1 MHTPERFRI
10 GWRAKAFAYA
20 TLDAMP
26 FGSFLYRQLQRHV
39 TGTIPRQL
47 APTAGTSRDYLKGLE
62 AIRAHY
68 HAPIAGARFLEFG
81 AGWDLYANLVLW
93 CYGVNDQFAF
103 DLRRLASPDQINHV
117 IRHLKAD
124 PPPNAVRVPARTLAE
139 SASFGSELREVY
151 GISYV
156 APVDAGNTGLPDGSV
171 DIITTTS
178 VLEHVPFDQLRP
190 ILAECRRLMHERSVM
205 NHVIDYSDHY
215 AHSDAS
221 ITQYNFLG
229 FDESEWRRFN
239 PAIHYQNRARHGEYR
254 ALFLE
259 AGFRVVDEHVEQPGD
274 AARQLASV
282 ALAGR
287 FRSMSTDALA
297 PTSGQFIL
305 RKAEPPSSHA
315 L

>member
-20 TLDAMP
+20 ALDVMP

-39 TGTIPRQL
+39 TRTIPRQL
-47 APTAGTSRDYLKGLE
+47 APTARTASDYLRGIE
-62 AIRAHY
+62 AIRSHS

-81 AGWDLYANLVLW
+81 AGWDLYGNLLLW
-93 CYGVNDQFAF
+93 CYGVNDQVAL
-103 DLRRLASPDQINHV
+103 DLRRLASADQVNHV
-117 IRHLKAD
+117 IRHLEAD
-124 PPPNAVRVPARTLAE
+124 PPPNAVRIPARTLTE
-139 SASFGSELREVY
+139 SARFGTELRDVY
-151 GISYV
+151 GIHYL
-156 APVDAGNTGLPDGSV
+156 APADAANTGLPGGSV

-178 VLEHVPFDQLRP
+178 VLEHVPFEQLRP
-190 ILAECRRLMHERSVM
+190 ILAECRRLMHDRSVM

-221 ITQYNFLG
+221 ITQYNFLR

-239 PAIHYQNRARHGEYR
+239 PAIHYQNRARHSEYR
-254 ALFLE
+254 ALFVE
-259 AGFRVVDEHVEQPGD
+259 AGFQVVDEHAEQPEDG
-274 AARQLASV
+274 ARLLASV

-287 FRSMSTDALA
+287 FRDMSTEALA

-305 RKAEPPSSHA
+305 RKADR
-315 L
+315 